1 MVYTNNIEQL
11 IFEAM
16 GAVKDANGN
25 ITVGTNVPVPSTN
38 TTTNQNQNVGVS
50 GINNPSSGSTGNVTN
65 VANNK
70 SVNGTNNNATT
81 APQNLQEWVYTYMIN
96 DKQRDTEVPSYYQEF
111 DFEYMVY
118 LSEDYTN
125 IYNTAIKLFLKQ
137 LEFGNFARYLVQ
149 EIGRTTGIKNYVTEE
164 TISALDKFVKDN
176 ANKVFKG
183 NVDNNLF
190 NINYAFKTNFD
201 GWNMA
206 IEGTLVHTI
215 NGELKDNKVMVNVTK
230 KNIKSPTLED

>member
-11 IFEAM
+11 IFESM

-38 TTTNQNQNVGVS
+38 NTNKNIGVS
-50 GINNPSSGSTGNVTN
+50 GINQNQPNTQPSSGSTGNVTN

-70 SVNGTNNNATT
+70 SVNGMNN
-81 APQNLQEWVYTYMIN
+81 APQNLQEWVYTYMVN
-96 DKQRDTEVPSYYQEF
+96 DKQRDTEVPSYYQEM
-111 DFEYMVY
+111 DFEYIVY

-164 TISALDKFVKDN
+164 TITELDKFVKDN
-176 ANKVFKG
+176 ANKVFKA

-206 IEGTLVHTI
+206 IEGTLIHTI

-230 KNIKSPTLED
+230 KNIKSPALED